1 MYRLNGIT
9 NGSWKSGRK
18 TASERTADLSAGRGE
33 RKTEMEIFKN
43 RYQAEKI
50 RKKGEEVIVK
60 VFGGYTIMTYFN
72 YHVWRAQK

>member
-1 MYRLNGIT
+1 
-9 NGSWKSGRK
+9 
-18 TASERTADLSAGRGE
+18 
-33 RKTEMEIFKN
+33 MEIFKN